1 MKENNEFEVESEKA
15 AKKQRQ
21 GNPLSDLNRMTWR
34 YSKDK
39 RKVILFLSMF
49 SVAGLIDILIRPFV
63 WSMIFDFIQ
72 QHNVTREN
80 FGEVCKLLALL
91 LGLTIVFWL
100 FHGPSRVLEREN
112 AFRAR
117 ISYKQYLLNGL
128 MALSI
133 KWHSNHQSGDTIDKL
148 NKGGEGLY
156 DYSKDS
162 FRVLYE
168 IVNLTV
174 SVVVLTYFFPLSA
187 VLMLCF
193 MTVCVAIIFRFDK
206 ILVAQYKELSRMDND
221 VSAGVLD
228 SLSNIKTVITL
239 RAENPVFQSVVHKM
253 ERPVDLN
260 SKNVRLN
267 EIKWFLINIIIT
279 SMVILMLGVY
289 MYHQSG
295 TIEGVSAG
303 GFFLLYRYL
312 EKVGSVF
319 NNFAGMY
326 GDIVQNRASV
336 MNSEEL
342 SKDFTKEGLTNHVL
356 PFDWNTISIRN
367 LMFSHDEGG
376 IARHLNNVSLDIH
389 KGQKIAFVGGSGSGK
404 TTLLELIRG
413 LHKPELLSLS
423 VDGVEIPDGFDGIAR
438 AISLIPQSPEIL
450 VGTIETNVTLG
461 AEYSPE
467 VILKCCD
474 IAMFTPVLKKLPSGL
489 VTHINEKGVN
499 LSVGERQRLAL
510 ARGVAASLN
519 KSVVLLDEPT
529 SSQDNSTEHAI
540 YENLFRELPDATIIS
555 SLHKLHLLPMFN
567 MICFFHKGQI
577 LAMGTFDELMNKC
590 PEFKT
595 LYERGQKT
603 KQKSISSGE

>member
-1 MKENNEFEVESEKA
+1 MNENNEPEKQV
-15 AKKQRQ
+15 KRR
-21 GNPLSDLNRMTWR
+21 GNPLWDLSRMTWR
-34 YSKDK
+34 YSKYK
-39 RKVILFLSMF
+39 KKVVLFLSMF
-49 SVAGLIDILIRPFV
+49 SIAGLIDILIRPFV

-80 FGEVCKLLALL
+80 FTEICKLLALL

-117 ISYKQYLLNGL
+117 ISYKQYLLSGV

-133 KWHSNHQSGDTIDKL
+133 KWHSNHPSGDTIDKL

-174 SVVVLTYFFPLSA
+174 SVGVLTYFFPFSA
-187 VLMLCF
+187 VLMFCF
-193 MTVCVAIIFRFDK
+193 MSVCVAIILKFDK
-206 ILVAQYKELSRMDND
+206 ILVAQYKELSRMDNG

-228 SLSNIKTVITL
+228 SLSNIKTIITL
-239 RAENPVFQSVVHKM
+239 RAENSVFQSVAHKT
-253 ERPVDLN
+253 EKPVDLN

-279 SMVILMLGVY
+279 SMVILILGVY

-295 TIEGVSAG
+295 TTEGVSAG

-336 MNSEEL
+336 MNAEEL
-342 SKDFTKEGLTNHVL
+342 SQHFTKEGLTNHVL
-356 PFDWNTISIRN
+356 PSDWNTISIRGLSFKYDASKSVRQLSEIN
-367 LMFSHDEGG
+367 LD
-376 IARHLNNVSLDIH
+376 LH
-389 KGQKIAFVGGSGSGK
+389 KGKRYAFVGESGCGK

-413 LHKPELLSLS
+413 LHKPESLNLS
-423 VDGVEIPDGFDGIAR
+423 VDGVEVPDGFDGIAR
-438 AISLIPQSPEIL
+438 AIALIPQSPEIL
-450 VGTIETNVTLG
+450 VGTVEANITLG
-461 AEYSPE
+461 AEISLE
-467 VILKCCD
+467 EILRSCD
-474 IAMFTPVLKKLPSGL
+474 TTMFTSVLKDLPSGL
-489 VTHINEKGVN
+489 ATHMNEKGVN
-499 LSVGERQRLAL
+499 LSVGQKQRLAL
-510 ARGVAASLN
+510 ARGVSASRD
-519 KSVVLLDEPT
+519 KSVLLLDEPT
-529 SSQDNSTEHAI
+529 SGQDNSTECAV
-540 YENLFRELPDATIIS
+540 YENIFREFPNATIIS
-555 SLHKLHLLPMFN
+555 SLHRLHLLPMFDVV
-567 MICFFHKGQI
+567 CFFQKGQI
-577 LAMGTFDELMNKC
+577 TAMGTFDELLNTC
-590 PEFKT
+590 SDFKT
-595 LYERGQKT
+595 LYERGK
-603 KQKSISSGE
+603 KSKRKP